1 MIHFTDYKGE
11 KVCIPEPKSSIASI
25 RQRSYDMSRS
35 YYTTGMPPLSYTN
48 SELEDKYKRWQAS
61 AQECFYCGR
70 KTNEHLQRD
79 HLIPNSHTGDQTGEM
94 VAHTIYEFVPCC
106 SCCNAKKGCKDPVK
120 WYTSDETVRYLK
132 DECGLSDS
140 RYEAKLNAMKE
151 DCEKLGV
158 YNIDKSFY
166 NRADRDL
173 AIKDGVIDILDKM
186 AHDRMSGILQRNG
199 VKFTCKEQD
208 LPSEEDFQ
216 IWDEI
221 EEILVK
227 HHRMKR
233 SKNSSKMRMSEDALH
248 TLF

>member
-1 MIHFTDYKGE
+1 
-11 KVCIPEPKSSIASI
+11 
-25 RQRSYDMSRS
+25 
-35 YYTTGMPPLSYTN
+35 
-48 SELEDKYKRWQAS
+48 
-61 AQECFYCGR
+61 
-70 KTNEHLQRD
+70 
-79 HLIPNSHTGDQTGEM
+79 
-94 VAHTIYEFVPCC
+94 
-106 SCCNAKKGCKDPVK
+106 
-120 WYTSDETVRYLK
+120 
-132 DECGLSDS
+132 
-140 RYEAKLNAMKE
+140 MKE

-221 EEILVK
+221 EDILVK
-227 HHRMKR
+227 HHRMKK